1 MSEEELNNYFE
12 ALSKEHSYFI
22 QKWFKTQAKPEL
34 DEYIS
39 HLTKE
44 EKDALF
50 ILLIIKFMG
59 LFKEK
64 EEKSY
69 ITECRNASIE
79 QNLPLYFVYYEEKGI
94 LEVYETETNE
104 LFEKRRCA
112 KHLSS
117 YEFKNIVDLYLDNY
131 SDWKGGAKND

>member
-39 HLTKE
+39 HLT
-44 EKDALF
+44 
-50 ILLIIKFMG
+50 
-59 LFKEK
+59 
-64 EEKSY
+64 
-69 ITECRNASIE
+69 
-79 QNLPLYFVYYEEKGI
+79 
-94 LEVYETETNE
+94 NE

>member
-1 MSEEELNNYFE
+1 MSEKELNNYFE

-22 QKWFKTQAKPEL
+22 QQWFETQAKTEL

-50 ILLIIKFMG
+50 ILLIIKFMN
-59 LFKEK
+59 LFEEK
-64 EEKSY
+64 EEPF
-69 ITECRNASIE
+69 ITESRNAAIE

-94 LEVYETETNE
+94 FEVYETETKE
-104 LFEKRRCA
+104 LFEKRHCA
-112 KHLSS
+112 KHIPN
-117 YEFKNIVDLYLDNY
+117 YEFKNIVALYLDNY
-131 SDWKGGAKND
+131 SDWKGSAEND

>member
-1 MSEEELNNYFE
+1 MNNDLINRE
-12 ALSKEHSYFI
+12 ALI
-22 QKWFKTQAKPEL
+22 NAKPEFMNEKVVR
-34 DEYIS
+34 D
-39 HLTKE
+39 TKYRTTKDRIYAKAFNACNSYWLNTIKNATAAE
-44 EKDALF
+44 E
-50 ILLIIKFMG
+50 I
-59 LFKEK
+59 EK
-64 EEKSY
+64 PF

-79 QNLPLYFVYYEEKGI
+79 RNLPLYFLYYEKKGI